1 MFWAFF
7 IVLGLAYMLLHF
19 EGKAT
24 REFYAEIYH
33 DKMLITN
40 EYTRRVISDV
50 YVAVTHNIYYLEH
63 TLDKPEGH
71 KDVME
76 RIVRNGTRVRSC
88 GISFIE
94 DYYYPQKGHHFCPFS
109 WRNVVHPEVVWKEDM
124 GDADQNYLDAEWFRN
139 IVETDSAQW
148 SDPFYDSYDEQ
159 TTLAAYMVPIHDPEG
174 RVVAVLGAD
183 VSLDWLTGKLDETDS
198 VINNQSMVMAG
209 LFDVKSKSYIIN
221 HDGLFIT
228 HADEKRILKDNF
240 YDHLKSCE
248 GSDVEGLV
256 ARMKSIEEPKAGS
269 LDRYLVDGEECYLF
283 YIPLKYTRWVLV
295 TLVPCSSI
303 DMLSYVNGAGVLLLF
318 ILAIVLLVIVG
329 HYSLKNGLE
338 PIKQLIQSTDDIAKG
353 KFDTPMPELKY
364 NDEMGQLRDSIEKM
378 QFMLSNY
385 ADNAKQAEEA
395 PKAPSR

>member
-1 MFWAFF
+1 MIA
-7 IVLGLAYMLLHF
+7 LGFSYALLHF

-24 REFYAEIYH
+24 REFYAKIYH
-33 DKMLITN
+33 DKMLITY

-71 KDVME
+71 KDIME
-76 RIVRNGTRVRSC
+76 RIVRSGTRVRSC

-94 DYYYPQKGHHFCPFS
+94 DYYPQKGHHFCPFS
-109 WRNVVHPEVVWKEDM
+109 WRNVTNPDVIWKEDM

-159 TTLAAYMVPIHDPEG
+159 TTLTAYMVPIHDPEG

-228 HADEKRILKDNF
+228 HAEENRIMKDNF
-240 YDHLKSCE
+240 YDHLKSCD

-256 ARMKSIEEPKAGS
+256 ARMKSIEGPKAGS

-338 PIKQLIQSTDDIAKG
+338 PIKQLIQTTDDIAKG

-385 ADNAKQAEEA
+385 ADNAKHAEEA
-395 PKAPSR
+395 SKAPSQ